1 MSSPRKR
8 LVPKEISPLPALVVD
23 NDDDEQEVIVTHES
37 DEEPDADAM

>member
-8 LVPKEISPLPALVVD
+8 LVPKEISPPPALVVH
-23 NDDDEQEVIVTHES
+23 DDDEKEDNIAHQS

>member
-23 NDDDEQEVIVTHES
+23 NDNDEQEVIVMHES